1 MTGYLIGAL
10 VGTLLGGVSVF
21 AAFGGV
27 THRRLFLRLCRR
39 KGKWKRVWLVMVL
52 VSVAVGAYGAWL
64 FGAPSADFFSF
75 ALLGCYLLAM
85 AVTDLRGRYIPD
97 DATVAFA
104 LVALAFRL
112 TLGPPV
118 AAHLLNGLIGALAG
132 GILLGLPHLLRKDE
146 VGLGDVKLVA
156 AVGLMV
162 GFPSVIY
169 LLMRALLF
177 MALFSVIQ
185 LLRKKAALKTQVPL
199 APFLFLGALI

>member
-39 KGKWKRVWLVMVL
+39 KGKWKRVWLVMAL
-52 VSVAVGAYGAWL
+52 VSVAVGVYGAWL

-97 DATVAFA
+97 DATVVFA

>member
-1 MTGYLIGAL
+1 MTRYLSAIFIGL
-10 VGTLLGGVSVF
+10 VLAPVSIF
-21 AAFGGV
+21 FAFGGISN
-27 THRRLFLRLCRR
+27 RKLFFRLLHR
-39 KGKWKRVWLVMVL
+39 KGRWRRVWLVMVL
-52 VSVAVGAYGAWL
+52 VSVAVGVYGAWL
-64 FGAPSADFFSF
+64 FGAPNADFFSF

-97 DATVAFA
+97 DATVVFA

>member
-10 VGTLLGGVSVF
+10 AGALLGGVSVF

-27 THRRLFLRLCRR
+27 THRWLFLRLCRR
-39 KGKWKRVWLVMVL
+39 KGKWKRVWLVMAL
-52 VSVAVGAYGAWL
+52 VSVAVGVYGAWL

-97 DATVAFA
+97 DATVVFA
-104 LVALAFRL
+104 LAALAFRL

-118 AAHLLNGLIGALAG
+118 TAHLLNGLIGALAG

-162 GFPSVIY
+162 GFPSVLY
-169 LLMRALLF
+169 MLMRALLF